1 MSNGL
6 AEIERH
12 YARGGLLDRI
22 LAALEEAGKGLD
34 RLTID
39 DLSPIDELH
48 SRRRIAT
55 VELAKLLAPKPGDS
69 VVDVGSG
76 LGGPA

>member
-1 MSNGL
+1 MSDSL

-22 LAALEEAGKGLD
+22 LAALKEAGKDLG

-39 DLSPIDELH
+39 DLSPD
-48 SRRRIAT
+48 R
-55 VELAKLLAPKPGDS
+55 
-69 VVDVGSG
+69 
-76 LGGPA
+76 